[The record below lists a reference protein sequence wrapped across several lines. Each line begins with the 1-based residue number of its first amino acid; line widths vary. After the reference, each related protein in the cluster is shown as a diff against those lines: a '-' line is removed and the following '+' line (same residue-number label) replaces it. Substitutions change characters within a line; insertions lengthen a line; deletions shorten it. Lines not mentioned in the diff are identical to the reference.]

1 MNKGVRGLLL
11 VSGTRAKVETQV
23 NWSNDAGRVA
33 YVEGDET
40 PHVRGR
46 CYLSV
51 VDTTTKAMRVLHE
64 SGRIGAP
71 SWSPDDSEIAF
82 VDSPCLKSADARSG
96 EVATVACLPEGWTA
110 ENESSYF
117 RGYCDDVCWSPD
129 GRMLA
134 WPVANP
140 DKQRIEL
147 WAVDRV
153 NGGHRVVW
161 AGAANYGARI
171 SWPDWSHDG
180 RFIAFTLV
188 TDTMVEIRRL
198 RDSRLMSGGGGD

>member
-1 MNKGVRGLLL
+1 
-11 VSGTRAKVETQV
+11 
-23 NWSNDAGRVA
+23 
-33 YVEGDET
+33 
-40 PHVRGR
+40 
-46 CYLSV
+46 
-51 VDTTTKAMRVLHE
+51 
-64 SGRIGAP
+64 
-71 SWSPDDSEIAF
+71 
-82 VDSPCLKSADARSG
+82 
-96 EVATVACLPEGWTA
+96 
-110 ENESSYF
+110 
-117 RGYCDDVCWSPD
+117 
-129 GRMLA
+129 MLA